1 MSKEKVE
8 EPFVKMYEL
17 KGLKANEASFICKV
31 WSFQTNG
38 KRCFLSNPAWAEYLG
53 CSPETVKRIKRRLRN
68 NGYIETD
75 GVFVRLIFDINVLID
90 LLKKNYK
97 PKYKSKERIPNWE
110 KNEVIKAGQNDPK
123 PDQTIQSMVQV
134 EPEVVQISLEQ
145 GLIDHQLDKTEDK
158 NIKNIEESNITNY
171 VRWKLSSFELI
182 KVTSTY
188 QIDLTSNNVTKRN
201 QLLSLWYNYIST
213 EQIEEVSIILF
224 NDENNF
230 NLVYRILCRVEDGAI
245 HLNYMLGVN
254 INHFL
259 PFVHFIYEDV
269 LSSIPSGDTLNL
281 RLVAD
286 NIQEII
292 FGDKENFKNFINP
305 ASHKK

>member
-17 KGLKANEASFICKV
+17 KGLKSDETYFVCKV
-31 WSFQTNG
+31 WSFQSNG
-38 KRCFLSNPAWAEYLG
+38 KSCYMSNRAWAEYLG
-53 CSPETVKRIKRRLRN
+53 CSPSRVGRIKRKLKELRI
-68 NGYIETD
+68 IETD
-75 GVFVRLIFDINVLID
+75 DVFVRLRIEINVLMAALND
-90 LLKKNYK
+90 QYQ
-97 PKYKSKERIPNWE
+97 PKYKRKEKIPYWE
-110 KNEVIKAGQNDPK
+110 RELDDQKKHYPSQIEYPPSQISNKVNQNESEQ
-123 PDQTIQSMVQV
+123 
-134 EPEVVQISLEQ
+134 VQI
-145 GLIDHQLDKTEDK
+145 DDQLDKIEDK
-158 NIKNIEESNITNY
+158 NIKKIEERNITNNFY
-171 VRWKLSSFELI
+171 WELSSFELVTI
-182 KVTSTY
+182 TSTH
-188 QIDLTSNNVTKRN
+188 QINLTSNNVIKRN
-201 QLLSLWYNYIST
+201 QLLSLWYKYIST
-213 EQIEEVSIILF
+213 EQIEEDSIILF

-259 PFVHFIYEDV
+259 PFVNFIYMDV
-269 LSSIPSGDTLNL
+269 LSSIPSGDTVNL

-292 FGDKENFKNFINP
+292 LGDKENFKNFIDP